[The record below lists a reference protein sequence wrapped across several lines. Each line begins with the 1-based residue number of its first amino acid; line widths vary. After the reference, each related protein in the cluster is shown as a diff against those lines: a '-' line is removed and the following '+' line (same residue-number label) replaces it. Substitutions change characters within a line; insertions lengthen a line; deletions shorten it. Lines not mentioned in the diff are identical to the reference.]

1 MSFHP
6 AMPYGTERWHRSE
19 RQTLPE
25 GPEFSFTPE
34 RRAEFERLAAHYPPE
49 HRRSSVLYALY
60 LAQDQQGYISANAAR
75 HVAEVVGITTAD
87 VEDVVS
93 YYVMFHRAPVGKYVL
108 QVYTTLSCALAGAE
122 RVLESMEQVLG
133 IKAGETDPSGLF
145 TIQQMECLGACD
157 RAPVMMVN
165 NNEWHEHLQPE
176 QVAGLVDRMKTDGI
190 KALSNCHLCE
200 QRVSEGKKTTTPAK
214 AKAVPDYEPVLT
226 KYAFTPGGAELDHYV
241 KNQAGYQGLKKAL
254 SMAPDAVIEEVKKSG
269 LRGRGGAGFPTGLKW
284 QFVDKKSPKPKYIV
298 CNADESEPG
307 TFKDHLLMERN
318 PHLLVEGCLIGC
330 YAIGSKAAYIYIR
343 GEFYHLFPT
352 MQQAIDDARKAGY
365 LGKNIMGSGF
375 DCEVYLHRGA
385 GAYEAG
391 EETALLESLEGKRAQ
406 PRFKPPFPAVEGAW
420 KSPTAVNNVETLCN
434 VPLVMTRGADWFAAL
449 GPEKNGGP
457 KLFCVSGAVKNPGV
471 FEAPMKVTLKE
482 LIYDYAGGPL
492 DGHHVKAVIPGG
504 SSVPILMPDQLD
516 IPASFDDVQ
525 KAGSLL
531 GSAAIM
537 VLDETTDMVWLAE
550 NLLHFYRHESCG
562 KCTPC
567 REGTDWLYRLLHR
580 MIEGKATERD
590 IPLLQSVANQ
600 INGKTLCAFGDAAAT
615 PVLTTLKWF
624 KPEFEAYVKGTPPK
638 PASYRGKP
646 HAPQAF
652 EAANVDKPVGSH

>member
-19 RQTLPE
+19 RKTLPE
-25 GPEFSFTPE
+25 GPEFSFTTE
-34 RRAEFERLAAHYPPE
+34 RRAEFERLAAQYPPE
-49 HRRSSVLYALY
+49 HRRSAVLYALY
-60 LAQDQQGYISANAAR
+60 LAQDQQGYISNNAAR

-93 YYVMFHRAPVGKYVL
+93 YYVMFHRAPTGTYVL
-108 QVYTTLSCALAGAE
+108 QVCTTLSCALARAE
-122 RVLESMEQVLG
+122 RVIERMQQVLG
-133 IKAGETDPSGLF
+133 VKQGETDPSGLF

-157 RAPVMMVN
+157 KAPVVMVN
-165 NNEWHEHLQPE
+165 NEHWHECLQPND
-176 QVAGLVDRMKTDGI
+176 VPAFLDGMRKDGL
-190 KALSNCHLCE
+190 KALSGCHLDVE
-200 QRVSEGKKTTTPAK
+200 TRTDAAGKSTVPVQPAS
-214 AKAVPDYEPVLT
+214 VNGYEPVLT
-226 KYAFTPGGAELDHYV
+226 KYAFTPGGNTLAHYL
-241 KNQAGYQGLKKAL
+241 QHQDGYAGLKKAL
-254 SMAPDAVIEEVKKSG
+254 AMTPDQVIEMVKASG

-330 YAIGSKAAYIYIR
+330 HAIGSHAAYIYIR
-343 GEFYHLFPT
+343 GEFYHLFAPL
-352 MQQAIDDARKAGY
+352 QQAIDDARAAGY
-365 LGKNIMGSGF
+365 LGKNILGSGW

-391 EETALLESLEGKRAQ
+391 EETALLDSLEGKRAQ
-406 PRFKPPFPAVEGAW
+406 PRFKPPFPAVAGLW
-420 KSPTAVNNVETLCN
+420 GCPTAVNNVETLCN
-434 VPLVMTRGADWFAAL
+434 APLVMTRGAEWFAAL

-457 KLFCVSGAVKNPGV
+457 KLFCVSGQVKRPGV
-471 FEAPMKVTLKE
+471 FEAPMNVSLRE
-482 LIYDYAGGPL
+482 LINDYAGGMRE
-492 DGHHVKAVIPGG
+492 GHTMKAVIPGG
-504 SSVPILMPDQLD
+504 SSVPILLPDQID

-525 KAGSLL
+525 RAGSLL

-537 VLDETTDMVWLAE
+537 VLDDTVDMVWLAE

-580 MIEGKATERD
+580 MLGGEGSMRD
-590 IPLLQSVANQ
+590 ITLLQSVANQ

-615 PVLTTLKWF
+615 PVLTTLKLF
-624 KPEFEAYVKGTPPK
+624 KHEYEVYARGEQ
-638 PASYRGKP
+638 PAAADYRASSPAGA
-646 HAPQAF
+646 H
-652 EAANVDKPVGSH
+652 H